1 MADTVE
7 PPPPGLVAPVVG
19 GVKALD
25 DGSASPDGKGGLGRS
40 SFRQRK
46 LNRLSGGAK
55 RKYDP
60 FEEPLPIS
68 YRATADGRA
77 FEKLALPPDAL
88 ASSWRDYNAE
98 STVSSTHNTRPKPP
112 GLFDTVPVSR
122 RPDDLLVANTRSTQ
136 PKVVRQRELMQRDL
150 TVRIA
155 RKHLGY
161 CVGREIKEPSPEELS
176 QINAKIQTVFPERM
190 LTAAEVKCWCY
201 HERPLTGDTQKYY
214 TDAIAAYL
222 RNSNDVLD
230 LLLPEQGRFANLSPE
245 RMTQLKLLSRAI
257 RFEPFEE
264 RDGILQELPD
274 LQMLK
279 SVWPTDTENSESIT
293 IAQDDKTI
301 KLTPLA
307 SSIYQVNFTQ
317 LKMLCKSL
325 SRSSEIGR
333 RIKQPMSLPRPSLED
348 HKRKRVKEGDTHA
361 ALSPAGQMASHLAQA
376 PSLDSIR

>member
-1 MADTVE
+1 MLVGLALLRHSRAPDPAGSIRIAPQPRFAARIARQTLAAPGEGPPATPQAWDAIMADAVE

-122 RPDDLLVANTRSTQ
+122 SPHDLLVANTRSTQ
-136 PKVVRQRELMQRDL
+136 PKVVRQRD
-150 TVRIA
+150 
-155 RKHLGY
+155 
-161 CVGREIKEPSPEELS
+161 
-176 QINAKIQTVFPERM
+176 
-190 LTAAEVKCWCY
+190 AA
-201 HERPLTGDTQKYY
+201 
-214 TDAIAAYL
+214 I
-222 RNSNDVLD
+222 VL
-230 LLLPEQGRFANLSPE
+230 
-245 RMTQLKLLSRAI
+245 
-257 RFEPFEE
+257 
-264 RDGILQELPD
+264 
-274 LQMLK
+274 
-279 SVWPTDTENSESIT
+279 
-293 IAQDDKTI
+293 
-301 KLTPLA
+301 LA
-307 SSIYQVNFTQ
+307 
-317 LKMLCKSL
+317 
-325 SRSSEIGR
+325 G
-333 RIKQPMSLPRPSLED
+333 
-348 HKRKRVKEGDTHA
+348 A
-361 ALSPAGQMASHLAQA
+361 ALR
-376 PSLDSIR
+376 LD